1 MIASPKTARY
11 LREHGATAYTPPD
24 RAALHIRQLR
34 GRGLTNAQISTAAGI
49 SAPTLHRIAR
59 LHGPITA
66 ATERRILAVP
76 APTGPTAGCLTATTA
91 DGTRRRLQALAVTG
105 WPGST
110 IARRA
115 GMARQDI
122 DDLIHGRDQRTSLRT
137 ATRIAA
143 LFRQLWDQQPEQHG
157 VRPAAAARARRI
169 ATAAGWHPA
178 AAFDDL
184 DDPNAQ
190 PQIGEQT
197 SRLDAVVEDTAE
209 LAAEG
214 YSREGIAARLGIQ
227 WEAVR
232 QAHRRAGADV
242 PTIRE

>member
-11 LREHGATAYTPPD
+11 LREHGATAYTQPD

-34 GRGLTNAQISTAAGI
+34 GRGLTNAQLAAAAGI
-49 SAPTLHRIAR
+49 SAPTLHRVAR
-59 LHGPITA
+59 LHGPITRA
-66 ATERRILAVP
+66 VEQRILAIP
-76 APTGPTAGCLTATTA
+76 YPSGPTAGCLSYTPA
-91 DGTRRRLQALAVTG
+91 DGTRRRLQALAVEG
-105 WPGST
+105 WPPSVV
-110 IARRA
+110 ARRA

-122 DDLIHGRDQRTSLRT
+122 DDLIHGRAQRTSLRT
-137 ATRIAA
+137 ATRIRA
-143 LFRQLWDQQPEQHG
+143 LYLQLWNQQPEQHG
-157 VRPAAAARARRI
+157 VSVLAAARARRL
-169 ATAAGWHPA
+169 AAASRWHPDIDW
-178 AAFDDL
+178 DDI
-184 DDPNAQ
+184 DDPAAE

-232 QAHRRAGADV
+232 QAHRRAGVDV
-242 PTIRE
+242 PAIRE